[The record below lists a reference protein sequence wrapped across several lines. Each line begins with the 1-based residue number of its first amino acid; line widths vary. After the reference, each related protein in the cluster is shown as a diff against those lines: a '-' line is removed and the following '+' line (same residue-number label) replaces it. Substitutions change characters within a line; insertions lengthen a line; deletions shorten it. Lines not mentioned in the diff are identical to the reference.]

1 MCTAYYAYY
10 ALPTLS
16 LSRLVTE
23 VVFKQISLTGQWK
36 EPFLTNQLDA
46 CNKLLFFP
54 SKQNCF
60 QKKKKPSRCET
71 KFPKQQYSIIF
82 HEKKKKIKQKTLS
95 FINI

>member
-60 QKKKKPSRCET
+60 QKKKKKNPQAV
-71 KFPKQQYSIIF
+71 KQ
-82 HEKKKKIKQKTLS
+82 S
-95 FINI
+95 FQNSSTV